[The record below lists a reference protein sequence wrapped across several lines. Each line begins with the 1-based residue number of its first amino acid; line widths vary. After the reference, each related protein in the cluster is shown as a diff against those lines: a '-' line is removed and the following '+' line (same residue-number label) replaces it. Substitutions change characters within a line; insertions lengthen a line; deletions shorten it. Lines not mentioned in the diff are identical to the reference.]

1 VGAMQRWRFVLVV
14 AVLASHSLRAADDG
28 DDDTEVTWN
37 GLHVTGGTPLE
48 FIYPFDGRAPKVAA
62 TLHNHHDVD
71 SPPILVKAVRVNG
84 QPIDSSIEI
93 SGAGP
98 LIIPPNEYALPS
110 FSAGGVYDGR
120 FGPPPAVG
128 ETKIY
133 HFEFEFMLAPGAI
146 PSDPAAGPTTSI
158 VQDVKFTNLG
168 DAAPVTGPN
177 AFAGV
182 LRVPPLAAG
191 AVVGNP
197 RVEVATPYSAWVNI
211 PLVPVAGSSG
221 TAFSF
226 SQSLALRNDWYLRYS
241 ADGYESRVVW
251 LGYYTFPAPP
261 LDLTLAPASPLD
273 ADYRR
278 ATAITTATGY
288 WRGAVSDSEGTF
300 VVFPGQENW
309 KATATDADARVL
321 RSASRIAKYR
331 FDGTKLWEHT
341 PGWETWGGDMTA
353 DGRYVVYALTPIAR
367 SFYTPSE
374 NKLVLLDGVTGTIIW
389 TKSAPPADAA
399 LGRKLDAIEVRFS
412 PEGKWLAVGSIG
424 SGQVTLFDRATG
436 NLVWSAPNSSFGFG
450 EIQRL
455 VFSPDAAVLYAGS
468 NDGAVRAL
476 RISDGTVLWRAL
488 ANAAPELNGLS
499 LSADGS
505 WLAVGSRSQDV
516 TAIRTADGLVR
527 WQTPTQGVDAM
538 LAPDGR
544 FIVSDGGLVF
554 ATLNGMLTGATKAT
568 GIARFT
574 PDGRAVVQLGQDL
587 RVYDL
592 GGKLLKTS
600 EASGVATAPG
610 ESSRWAGLSRDGRYG
625 IVLARD
631 MLNPPE
637 VGIAI
642 YERRTASSTS
652 VAPAI
657 VAPPL
662 AQSATVGTAATLSV
676 GATGTAPLA
685 YRWQHNGV
693 DIPGGDN
700 AVLVL
705 PHIAL
710 SDGGAYTVALTNAVG
725 AVTSSPVTVN
735 VVAIDATN
743 PARIANLSVLAD
755 VGSNPLI
762 IGFTVGGAGTTG
774 TKPLLVRGAGPALA
788 VFGVGNPLRDPRI
801 TLFSGTTSLFSN
813 DNWGGNPQVV
823 AMTAQVGAFPFTNP
837 TSTDASIPLTS
848 VGGSFSVH
856 LASNDGSV
864 GSGMA
869 EIYDGTSGFTPSTPR
884 LINISARAA
893 SSATTLLTAGFVIS
907 GSAAKTVLMRA
918 VGPTLADFGVT
929 GALADPHVTL
939 LRGGTLVA
947 ANDNWYEAP
956 NALQIA
962 SAGEAV
968 GAFALGAM
976 SRDAAI
982 LMSLPPGNYSAQV
995 SGVGAAAGDAL
1006 VEVYEVP

>member
-1 VGAMQRWRFVLVV
+1 
-14 AVLASHSLRAADDG
+14 
-28 DDDTEVTWN
+28 
-37 GLHVTGGTPLE
+37 
-48 FIYPFDGRAPKVAA
+48 
-62 TLHNHHDVD
+62 
-71 SPPILVKAVRVNG
+71 
-84 QPIDSSIEI
+84 
-93 SGAGP
+93 
-98 LIIPPNEYALPS
+98 
-110 FSAGGVYDGR
+110 
-120 FGPPPAVG
+120 
-128 ETKIY
+128 
-133 HFEFEFMLAPGAI
+133 
-146 PSDPAAGPTTSI
+146 
-158 VQDVKFTNLG
+158 
-168 DAAPVTGPN
+168 
-177 AFAGV
+177 
-182 LRVPPLAAG
+182 
-191 AVVGNP
+191 
-197 RVEVATPYSAWVNI
+197 
-211 PLVPVAGSSG
+211 
-221 TAFSF
+221 
-226 SQSLALRNDWYLRYS
+226 
-241 ADGYESRVVW
+241 
-251 LGYYTFPAPP
+251 
-261 LDLTLAPASPLD
+261 
-273 ADYRR
+273 
-278 ATAITTATGY
+278 
-288 WRGAVSDSEGTF
+288 
-300 VVFPGQENW
+300 
-309 KATATDADARVL
+309 
-321 RSASRIAKYR
+321 
-331 FDGTKLWEHT
+331 
-341 PGWETWGGDMTA
+341 
-353 DGRYVVYALTPIAR
+353 
-367 SFYTPSE
+367 
-374 NKLVLLDGVTGTIIW
+374 
-389 TKSAPPADAA
+389 
-399 LGRKLDAIEVRFS
+399 
-412 PEGKWLAVGSIG
+412 
-424 SGQVTLFDRATG
+424 
-436 NLVWSAPNSSFGFG
+436 
-450 EIQRL
+450 
-455 VFSPDAAVLYAGS
+455 
-468 NDGAVRAL
+468 
-476 RISDGTVLWRAL
+476 
-488 ANAAPELNGLS
+488 
-499 LSADGS
+499 
-505 WLAVGSRSQDV
+505 
-516 TAIRTADGLVR
+516 
-527 WQTPTQGVDAM
+527 
-538 LAPDGR
+538 
-544 FIVSDGGLVF
+544 
-554 ATLNGMLTGATKAT
+554 
-568 GIARFT
+568 
-574 PDGRAVVQLGQDL
+574 
-587 RVYDL
+587 
-592 GGKLLKTS
+592 
-600 EASGVATAPG
+600 
-610 ESSRWAGLSRDGRYG
+610 
-625 IVLARD
+625 
-631 MLNPPE
+631 
-637 VGIAI
+637 
-642 YERRTASSTS
+642 

-662 AQSATVGTAATLSV
+662 AQSVTVGTAATLSV

-725 AVTSSPVTVN
+725 TMTSSPVTVN
-735 VVAIDATN
+735 VVASDATN

-907 GSAAKTVLMRA
+907 GSAAKTVLIRA